1 MGFKEEYSLD
11 DRQNESIKIMKK
23 YPSRIPIIVERS
35 DKCEFQ
41 NIDKRKYLVPKDLN
55 MNQFTFI
62 IRKRIK
68 LDSSQ
73 AIFLMINNT
82 LCPSNTNIGP
92 VYDDHHDEDGFLYIT
107 YSSENTFG

>member
-11 DRQNESIKIMKK
+11 DRQKESIKIMDK

-41 NIDKRKYLVPKDLN
+41 DIDKRKYLVPKDLN
-55 MNQFTFI
+55 INQFAFV

-82 LCPSNTNIGP
+82 LCPSNTNIGQ
-92 VYDDHHDEDGFLYIT
+92 VYDDNCDKDGFLYIT

>member
-1 MGFKEEYSLD
+1 MGFKEEYSLE
-11 DRQNESIKIMKK
+11 DRQNESIKIMQK
-23 YPSRIPIIVERS
+23 YPSRIPIIVEKN
-35 DKCEFQ
+35 DKCNFQ
-41 NIDKRKYLVPKDLN
+41 DIDKRKYLVPKDLN

-62 IRKRIK
+62 IRNRIK

-82 LCPSNTNIGP
+82 ICPSNTNIGE
-92 VYDDHHDEDGFLYIT
+92 VYDEYHNEDGFLYII

>member
-1 MGFKEEYSLD
+1 MGFKDEFTLD
-11 DRQNESIKIMKK
+11 ERCNESIKIMKK
-23 YPSRIPIIVERS
+23 YPSRIPIIVEKS
-35 DKCEFQ
+35 DRCNFED
-41 NIDKRKYLVPKDLN
+41 IDKRKYLVPKDLS

-73 AIFLMINNT
+73 AIFLMVNNS
-82 LCPSNTNIGP
+82 LCPSNTNIGEI
-92 VYDDHHDEDGFLYIT
+92 YEDHHSDDGFLYIN

>member
-1 MGFKEEYSLD
+1 MGFKEEYSLG
-11 DRQNESIKIMKK
+11 DRRNESIKIMHK
-23 YPSRIPIIVERS
+23 YPSRIPIIVEKNE
-35 DKCEFQ
+35 KCDFED
-41 NIDKRKYLVPKDLN
+41 IDKRKYLVPKDLN

-82 LCPSNTNIGP
+82 ISPSNKTVGE
-92 VYDDHHDEDGFLYIT
+92 VYEECKDEDGFLYVI

>member
-1 MGFKEEYSLD
+1 MGFKDEFSLD
-11 DRQNESIKIMKK
+11 DRCSEAIKIMKK
-23 YPSRIPIIVERS
+23 YPSRIPIIVEKN
-35 DKCEFQ
+35 DKCSFED
-41 NIDKRKYLVPKDLN
+41 IDKRKYLVPKDLN

-73 AIFLMINNT
+73 AIFLMINNS
-82 LCPSNTNIGP
+82 LCPSNTNIGEI
-92 VYDDHHDEDGFLYIT
+92 YEDNHDEDGFLYIT

>member
-1 MGFKEEYSLD
+1 MGFKEEFPLD
-11 DRQNESIKIMKK
+11 DRQTESSKIMKK
-23 YPSRIPIIVERS
+23 YPSRIPIIVQRS
-35 DKCEFQ
+35 DKCDFQ
-41 NIDKRKYLVPKDLN
+41 DIDKRKYLVPKDLN

-82 LCPSNTNIGP
+82 LCPSNTTIGQ
-92 VYDDHHDEDGFLYIT
+92 VYDDMSDEDGFLYIT

>member
-1 MGFKEEYSLD
+1 MRFIDEHTLD
-11 DRQNESIKIMKK
+11 ERKNESDKIMNK
-23 YPSRIPIIVERS
+23 YPSRIPIIVEKYE
-35 DKCEFQ
+35 KCTFDE
-41 NIDKRKYLVPKDLN
+41 IDKRKYLVPKDLN

-82 LCPSNTNIGP
+82 LCPSNVTVGDIYNE
-92 VYDDHHDEDGFLYIT
+92 YHNNDGFLYIQ

>member
-1 MGFKEEYSLD
+1 MGFKDEFSLD
-11 DRQNESIKIMKK
+11 ERCNESIKIMKK
-23 YPSRIPIIVERS
+23 YPSRIPIIVEKS
-35 DKCEFQ
+35 DKCNFKD
-41 NIDKRKYLVPKDLN
+41 IDKRKYLVPKDLN

-73 AIFLMINNT
+73 AIFLMIDNT
-82 LCPSNTNIGP
+82 LCPSNTSLGEI
-92 VYDDHHDEDGFLYIT
+92 YEDHHNEDGFLYVN